1 MGEDNMPPVL
11 HRLRPSH
18 LLKYLC
24 SDQVKL
30 LLERMDSHPQEFIHS
45 SKWDYFLPPSLKDI
59 LHIDLGMYKH
69 LTLVEKLA
77 IYFKYRG
84 YVREIAR
91 PFAYGQI
98 LEIMIDEGHKT
109 EPFAG
114 EIK

>member
-1 MGEDNMPPVL
+1 MPPVL

-18 LLKYLC
+18 LLKYFC
-24 SDQVKL
+24 HDQVKL
-30 LLERMDSHPQEFIHS
+30 LLERMDSHPREFIYDR
-45 SKWDYFLPPSLKDI
+45 KWDYFLPPVFRDEV
-59 LHIDLGMYKH
+59 HFH
-69 LTLVEKLA
+69 LSQYRYFTLIEKLA
-77 IYFKYRG
+77 VYLKFRR
-84 YVREIAR
+84 YVIEIAR

>member
-1 MGEDNMPPVL
+1 MPPVL
-11 HRLRPSH
+11 HHLRPSH
-18 LLKYLC
+18 LLKFFC
-24 SDQVKL
+24 HDQVKL
-30 LLERMDSHPQEFIHS
+30 LLERMDSHPKEFVYDR
-45 SKWDYFLPPSLKDI
+45 KWDNFLPPSLKDCV
-59 LHIDLGMYKH
+59 HVDLAMYGH

-77 IYFKYRG
+77 IYFKFRR
-84 YVREIAR
+84 YVIEIAR

>member
-1 MGEDNMPPVL
+1 MPPVL
-11 HRLRPSH
+11 HHLRPSH
-18 LLKYLC
+18 LLKYFC

-30 LLERMDSHPQEFIHS
+30 LLERMDRNPHEFLHS
-45 SKWDYFLPPSLKDI
+45 RKWDYFLPPSLKDCGV
-59 LHIDLGMYKH
+59 HVDLAMYGH

-77 IYFKYRG
+77 IYFKFRR
-84 YVREIAR
+84 YVIEIAR